1 MTLIFYDYSKAPSP
15 RRARIFL
22 AEKNVP
28 HKTVEINLMAN
39 EQMGDAFRKINPDCT
54 VPALQLEDGKI
65 LTDNASIAAYL
76 EEIYPEPPC

>member
-39 EQMGDAFRKINPDCT
+39 EQM
-54 VPALQLEDGKI
+54 
-65 LTDNASIAAYL
+65 
-76 EEIYPEPPC
+76 